1 LQRNQSVS
9 LGDGSVQAFAACS
22 SPAQGVELDVY
33 DSQIVE
39 HG

>member
-1 LQRNQSVS
+1 L

-22 SPAQGVELDVY
+22 SSAQGVELDVY

-39 HG
+39 RG